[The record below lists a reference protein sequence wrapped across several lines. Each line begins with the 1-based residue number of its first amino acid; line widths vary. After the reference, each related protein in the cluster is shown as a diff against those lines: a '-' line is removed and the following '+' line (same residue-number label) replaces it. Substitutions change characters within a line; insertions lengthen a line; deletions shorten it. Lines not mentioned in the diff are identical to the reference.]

1 MSFDQIVERLSN
13 INLYYYM
20 NEAVNIL
27 HPDQCPHILRLNL
40 ALKHLFSTIH
50 ERMQENGYD
59 NVCAEIM
66 ENYKALCAASFTL
79 EESETMGRSRR
90 QLVQESE
97 DLDATFYA
105 RAGLGE
111 VWSDLVMPPFMER
124 FLSEYVSSELHNF
137 IPGLMG
143 TDTQAKSIPVGAY
156 AIIYHDLGDLKL
168 IFRKRRNAYAFA
180 QGYPANHSSFARWTE
195 KGWAGME

>member
-1 MSFDQIVERLSN
+1 MCFDRIVERLSS

-50 ERMQENGYD
+50 ERMQGNSYD
-59 NVCAEIM
+59 MACAEIL
-66 ENYKALCAASFTL
+66 ENYKALCAAAFML
-79 EESETMGRSRR
+79 EESEAMGRGRR
-90 QLVQESE
+90 QLMLESE
-97 DLDATFYA
+97 DLDTTFFV

-124 FLSEYVSSELHNF
+124 FLSEYVALELQSS

-143 TDTQAKSIPVGAY
+143 TDTQARNIPVGAY
-156 AIIYHDLGDLKL
+156 AIVYHDLGALKL

-180 QGYPANHSSFARWTE
+180 QGYPVNHSSIARWTGE
-195 KGWAGME
+195 GWQ

>member
-59 NVCAEIM
+59 NVCAEIL

-79 EESETMGRSRR
+79 EEAEAMGRSRR

-97 DLDATFYA
+97 DSDTTFYA

-111 VWSDLVMPPFMER
+111 LWRDLVMPPFMER
-124 FLSEYVSSELHNF
+124 FLSEYVSSELQSSV
-137 IPGLMG
+137 PGLIG
-143 TDTQAKSIPVGAY
+143 TDTKTERIPVGAY
-156 AIIYHDLGDLKL
+156 AVIYHDLADIKL
-168 IFRKRRNAYAFA
+168 IFKKRRNAYAFT
-180 QGYPANHSSFARWTE
+180 QGYPANHSSVARWTGE
-195 KGWAGME
+195 DWLAKE